1 MAKDDYDVVG
11 FERFDGG
18 SNKMTLA
25 EAKEA
30 YDKGLPIR

>member
-1 MAKDDYDVVG
+1 MAKDDYDVVA

-18 SNKMTLA
+18 PNEMTLA

-30 YDKGLPIR
+30 SVKGLPIR